1 MITVAAD
8 GTGDFVRIQEA
19 VDQLPDGRT
28 EPTVIYIKSGRYEEK
43 LVIDKPWIQL
53 VGDGAE
59 TTVVTNDDYADKL
72 FPDGEPYHTFHS
84 YTVLISGDHVRV
96 EGITFENTAGKGQ
109 VVGQALAA
117 YVDGDCVAFYECRFL
132 GNQDT
137 LFTGPLPPKP
147 RDRGSFGGPRD
158 GAPRR
163 AVRQYYSRCY
173 LEGDIDF
180 IFGSA
185 TAVFEDCEIH
195 SLGSGWVTAAST
207 PEDVPFGYVFLGC
220 KLTGEAPEQSVGLG
234 RPWRNYAKVAFLNC
248 WLGAHIK
255 AAGWDRWNEQEP
267 VDEVR
272 YSEFRSV
279 GPGAV
284 SSGRVDWAREMSA
297 SEAEELT
304 VQRVLAGQDG
314 WDPTVRRYVHNR
326 SECGGS

>member
-1 MITVAAD
+1 MITVATD

-19 VDQLPDGRT
+19 VDQLPEGRT
-28 EPTVIYIKSGRYEEK
+28 EPTTIYIKSGIYKEK
-43 LVIDKPWIQL
+43 LVIDKSWIQL

-59 TTVVTNDDYADKL
+59 TTVITYDDNANKL

-84 YTVLISGDHVRV
+84 YTVLISGDHVSV
-96 EGITFENTAGKGQ
+96 EGITIENTAGKGE

-117 YVDGDCVAFYECRFL
+117 YVDGDCAAFYACRFL
-132 GNQDT
+132 GHQDT

-163 AVRQYYSRCY
+163 SVRQYYSRCY

-207 PEDVPFGYVFLGC
+207 PEDVEYGYVFLRC

-234 RPWRNYAKVAFLNC
+234 RPWRNYAKVAYLDC

-255 AAGWDRWNEQEP
+255 AAGWDRWTEQEP

-272 YSEFRSV
+272 YSEFGSV

-284 SSGRVDWAREMSA
+284 SSGRADWARELSTG
-297 SEAEELT
+297 EAEKLT

-314 WDPTVRRYVHNR
+314 WDPTDLRIRTR
-326 SECGGS
+326 